1 MSNKTESQVLAEAF
15 ESVRNLTKFYLQ
27 NLKDEDLTKE
37 LEFNGK
43 KFNSAYNIIAHLVWT
58 EHFLIVQGVGN
69 KEMDIPWLNEYGF
82 GFEPSSIK
90 QKPEYKEIL
99 SRLDE
104 VHTEAMKILNEL
116 PDEELEKPNHINAT
130 FGQKNSKLGVI
141 RHCIRHEPMHVG
153 QISWIIK
160 AAGGK
165 MV

>member
-1 MSNKTESQVLAEAF
+1 MSKKTEAQILAGAF
-15 ESVRNLTKFYLQ
+15 ESVRALTKLYIS
-27 NLKDEDLTKE
+27 NLNEKDLLKE
-37 LEFNGK
+37 FEIEGIKMNT
-43 KFNSAYNIIAHLVWT
+43 AYWIICHLVWS

-69 KEMDIPWLNEYGF
+69 KSLDIAWLEDYHMGSNPAEA
-82 GFEPSSIK
+82 K

-104 VHTEAMKILNEL
+104 VHAEAMKILNEL

-160 AAGGK
+160 ASGGK